1 MWSYTS
7 LKTDLASVSLL
18 PASHPREDVR
28 SLLLVFFRFDDISW
42 VSSSRDWTHGVM
54 FTTMIKI
61 EIPFWQSLPFSSLSS
76 NSTTHTETILMDDY
90 ADYSDGCELVRH
102 AVGFH
107 SSWTFNLYRG
117 NNKLLSSWKTN
128 KGDKR
133 SCASICVTLFCSAA
147 VLTGR
152 VIKRPRRTFQFE
164 RFIVTCLATWGVVQM
179 EQFQNLCWFVTQDD
193 SDLLVAEDVSRTD
206 EWFWRRLVSQTCSEV
221 QLTPQTRTRTRTR
234 RRTRRTRTR
243 RETRQSCSR

>member
-1 MWSYTS
+1 MTHFPSYQQWYWVFEIS
-7 LKTDLASVSLL
+7 DVELHVSKTDLASVSLL

-42 VSSSRDWTHGVM
+42 VSSSRDWTHGVI

-61 EIPFWQSLPFSSLSS
+61 EIPFSSLSS

-90 ADYSDGCELVRH
+90 SDYSDGCELVRH
-102 AVGFH
+102 AVSFY
-107 SSWTFNLYRG
+107 SSWTFKLYGG

-133 SCASICVTLFCSAA
+133 SCASICVTLFCSAD

-164 RFIVTCLATWGVVQM
+164 RYIVTCLATWSVVQM

-193 SDLLVAEDVSRTD
+193 SELLVAQDVSRTD
-206 EWFWRRLVSQTCSEV
+206 EWFWRRLVSQTWSEV
-221 QLTPQTRTRTRTR
+221 
-234 RRTRRTRTR
+234 
-243 RETRQSCSR
+243 

>member
-1 MWSYTS
+1 
-7 LKTDLASVSLL
+7 
-18 PASHPREDVR
+18 
-28 SLLLVFFRFDDISW
+28 
-42 VSSSRDWTHGVM
+42 M

-90 ADYSDGCELVRH
+90 SDYSDGCELVRH
-102 AVGFH
+102 AVGFY
-107 SSWTFNLYRG
+107 SSWTFKLYRG

-152 VIKRPRRTFQFE
+152 VIKRPRRTFLFWALH
-164 RFIVTCLATWGVVQM
+164 RNVSGYLGRRANGPI
-179 EQFQNLCWFVTQDD
+179 
-193 SDLLVAEDVSRTD
+193 SKPLLICNSGWLRPSCS
-206 EWFWRRLVSQTCSEV
+206 WRRLTYWRMVLEAAGVSDVIWSIVNPTDEEEDEDQEEDKEDEEEEGNTAELLQIDNTEHWPLHNQENSLNKSQQQPSYLWPGLYFGDIWELCCYAIRSKH
-221 QLTPQTRTRTRTR
+221 
-234 RRTRRTRTR
+234 
-243 RETRQSCSR
+243 